1 MKIDILS
8 EDLKE
13 KVTNYIREQIFE
25 RRTLHPGSKLK
36 ERELSRI
43 LNISRAPVREAFKE
57 LEEQGFIT
65 SIKYKGWF
73 IADFSDEEAIEINSI
88 RNLLEYSLFEKAIK
102 TNSFTDADLL
112 EAMKL
117 NEELKIIAER
127 EDSIDKIYLFMEKE
141 MEFHMSLYSIAK
153 KHYIWTQKLLK
164 NLSYQIRLSF
174 VDHLYKYGYMEY
186 SIGVHEL
193 MLQAIKKKDLSELKV
208 IFSKRSNRE

>member
-1 MKIDILS
+1 MQNGGIMKIDILS

-117 NEELKIIAER
+117 R
-127 EDSIDKIYLFMEKE
+127 
-141 MEFHMSLYSIAK
+141 
-153 KHYIWTQKLLK
+153 
-164 NLSYQIRLSF
+164 
-174 VDHLYKYGYMEY
+174 
-186 SIGVHEL
+186 
-193 MLQAIKKKDLSELKV
+193 
-208 IFSKRSNRE
+208 KR